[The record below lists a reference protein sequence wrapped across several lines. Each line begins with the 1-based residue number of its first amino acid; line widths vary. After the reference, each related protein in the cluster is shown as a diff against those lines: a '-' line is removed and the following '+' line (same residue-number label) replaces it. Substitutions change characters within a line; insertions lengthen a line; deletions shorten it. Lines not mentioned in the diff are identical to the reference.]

1 MTANIGLYFVISILA
16 MIPLVF
22 LGAGQDTTRQRAVR
36 KQCRKDVLLDWTDK
50 DALAAEH
57 QNARKA
63 CDVPG
68 SACLARDAL
77 TFPRPRITPTATAA
91 VEVISREASGLYA
104 A

>member
-1 MTANIGLYFVISILA
+1 MTPAIGFYFVIFILA

-57 QNARKA
+57 NSLTAPRALRKPA
-63 CDVPG
+63 KAATVEVVSRDVNG
-68 SACLARDAL
+68 L
-77 TFPRPRITPTATAA
+77 TAA
-91 VEVISREASGLYA
+91 
-104 A
+104 

>member
-1 MTANIGLYFVISILA
+1 MTANIGLYFVIFILA

-22 LGAGQDTTRQRAVR
+22 LGAGQDTTHRRAVR

-57 QNARKA
+57 
-63 CDVPG
+63 DE
-68 SACLARDAL
+68 L
-77 TFPRPRITPTATAA
+77 TAPRPRITPKAAAA
-91 VEVISREASGLYA
+91 VEVIPRDFTGLHA

>member
-1 MTANIGLYFVISILA
+1 MTANIGLYFVIFILA

-22 LGAGQDTTRQRAVR
+22 LGAGQDTTRQRAIK

-50 DALAAEH
+50 DALAAE
-57 QNARKA
+57 
-63 CDVPG
+63 
-68 SACLARDAL
+68 RDAL
-77 TFPRPRITPTATAA
+77 TAPRVQVTPKTTAT

>member
-1 MTANIGLYFVISILA
+1 MTANIGLYFVIFILA

-22 LGAGQDTTRQRAVR
+22 LGAGQDTTHRRAVR

-57 QNARKA
+57 
-63 CDVPG
+63 
-68 SACLARDAL
+68 DAL
-77 TFPRPRITPTATAA
+77 NASRPRITPKTAAA
-91 VEVISREASGLYA
+91 VEVIPRDYTGLHA

>member
-1 MTANIGLYFVISILA
+1 MTASIGLYFVIFILA

-22 LGAGQDTTRQRAVR
+22 LGAGKDTTRQRAVR

-57 QNARKA
+57 DQTAPRAQRKP
-63 CDVPG
+63 VR
-68 SACLARDAL
+68 SA
-77 TFPRPRITPTATAA
+77 AA
-91 VEVISREASGLYA
+91 VEVITRDVTGLTA

>member
-1 MTANIGLYFVISILA
+1 MTANIGLYFVIFILA

-57 QNARKA
+57 N
-63 CDVPG
+63 DN
-68 SACLARDAL
+68 L
-77 TFPRPRITPTATAA
+77 TSPRPRITPKAAAA
-91 VEVISREASGLYA
+91 VEVIPRDFTGLHA

>member
-1 MTANIGLYFVISILA
+1 MTANIGLYFVIFILA

-57 QNARKA
+57 NDAREA
-63 CDVPG
+63 CDEP
-68 SACLARDAL
+68 CLAQEAN
-77 TFPRPRITPTATAA
+77 TAPRPRITPKAAAA
-91 VEVISREASGLYA
+91 VEVIPRDFTGLHA

>member
-1 MTANIGLYFVISILA
+1 MTANIGLYFVIFILA

-50 DALAAEH
+50 DALAAERDSVTA
-57 QNARKA
+57 QNVKA
-63 CDVPG
+63 APK
-68 SACLARDAL
+68 AA
-77 TFPRPRITPTATAA
+77 AA
-91 VEVISREASGLYA
+91 VEVISRDPTGLYA

>member
-1 MTANIGLYFVISILA
+1 MTANIGLYFVIFILA

-22 LGAGQDTTRQRAVR
+22 LGAGQDTTRQRAIK

-57 QNARKA
+57 N
-63 CDVPG
+63 DT
-68 SACLARDAL
+68 L
-77 TFPRPRITPTATAA
+77 TAPRPRITPKAAAA
-91 VEVISREASGLYA
+91 VEVIPRDFTGLHA

>member
-1 MTANIGLYFVISILA
+1 MTANIGLYFVIFILA

-22 LGAGQDTTRQRAVR
+22 LGAGQDTTHRRAVR

-57 QNARKA
+57 N
-63 CDVPG
+63 DN
-68 SACLARDAL
+68 L
-77 TFPRPRITPTATAA
+77 TAPRPPITPKAAAA
-91 VEVISREASGLYA
+91 VEVISRDATASFA

>member
-1 MTANIGLYFVISILA
+1 MTANIGLYFVIFILA

-22 LGAGQDTTRQRAVR
+22 LGAGQDTTHRRAVR

-57 QNARKA
+57 N
-63 CDVPG
+63 DT
-68 SACLARDAL
+68 L
-77 TFPRPRITPTATAA
+77 TAPRPRITPKATAV
-91 VEVISREASGLYA
+91 VEVIPRDFTGLHA

>member
-1 MTANIGLYFVISILA
+1 MTTAIGFYFVIFILA

-57 QNARKA
+57 NSLTAPRESRKPA
-63 CDVPG
+63 TVEVVSRDVNG
-68 SACLARDAL
+68 L
-77 TFPRPRITPTATAA
+77 TAA
-91 VEVISREASGLYA
+91 
-104 A
+104 